1 MFLKKFGDLI
11 VSAFYTVLSIVIIVL
26 ATQLP
31 KSKVMSIGPDFMPLV
46 VGIISLILALILL
59 VQSIGK
65 LRSKEEAAEAEE
77 KDHSDY
83 RRVLESLL
91 LATIYVNVLKPVGFL
106 ISTFVYLTLQMIVL
120 APNDKRTKKEII
132 KYVIINLIF
141 TVVVYVLFRYGFKI
155 ILPAGLIKI

>member
-1 MFLKKFGDLI
+1 MFHKKFGDLI

-65 LRSKEEAAEAEE
+65 LRSKEDAAEAEE
-77 KDHSDY
+77 RITAITAACWKACCWP
-83 RRVLESLL
+83 R
-91 LATIYVNVLKPVGFL
+91 
-106 ISTFVYLTLQMIVL
+106 
-120 APNDKRTKKEII
+120 
-132 KYVIINLIF
+132 F
-141 TVVVYVLFRYGFKI
+141 T
-155 ILPAGLIKI
+155 